1 MDMTEREN
9 RDRDEL
15 INQPSDNREG
25 NLPDQIAEDDGNVEA
40 AVKEIMSDVDV
51 PSSLEPEAIEK
62 MLEKRKKER
71 NRRYRWKYA
80 GIAAAAC
87 LCLAVGITAG
97 VRHGNSGNNAGTAAD
112 GSSTDRSA
120 LETAE
125 TEGNVSDTASS
136 GTASEEGTQI
146 ASAKDY
152 DEIYEYI
159 SETQKEMEKQARAYS
174 STSGSGGEEVAVADG
189 SAAMDGASTG
199 SNSGNAG
206 GRSAASYSG
215 MAEQSS
221 DGSYSDTNV
230 REEGVGEA
238 DIVKT
243 DGKNLY
249 ILSGGNSRSV
259 KIVGITGEQME
270 ELGEIQLD
278 EDCQISE
285 IYVED
290 GRLAVL
296 YSRTEY
302 SDGETGYDG
311 YFRNYTCTDV
321 YDVSDPSE
329 PELKG
334 TISQSGYYN
343 TMRAKD
349 GYLYVFSDFYADTA
363 AARADTWA
371 YIPEVQERMLDA
383 SDIYMPVGTM
393 GSQYTVISAFSLS
406 DPAEKSDSKAVFGSS
421 GICYVSEDNIY
432 ITENYYGT
440 ADVTQTSV
448 RKVSYHDGSLEGAG
462 QTKIDGTLNDSFSI
476 DEYNGYLRL
485 VTTVDPVNSNAG
497 INPLNGSGLL
507 TDGVDEVSS
516 NSLYIL
522 DENLEITGQISDLAK
537 DERVYSARF
546 MGDVGYFVTF
556 KQVDPLFSLDLSDP
570 SQPEI
575 IGELKIP
582 GFSEYLHPYGDGQL
596 LGIGMDVDEEGVTTE
611 GVKLSMFDISDP
623 ADVQEVSKYV
633 LEGIYSSNAGYNY
646 KAVFVDVEKN
656 LFGFVCYGDM
666 TEYKMFSYDEKDG
679 FREVFSREL
688 TGYGEARGMYA
699 GDTFYLISGNTVESY
714 TLSEFEKIDDIVL

>member
-1 MDMTEREN
+1 MTEREN

-51 PSSLEPEAIEK
+51 PSSLEPETIEK

-71 NRRYRWKYA
+71 SRRYRWKYA

-97 VRHGNSGNNAGTAAD
+97 VRYGNSGNNAGTAAD

-125 TEGNVSDTASS
+125 SEGNVSDTASS
-136 GTASEEGTQI
+136 GTASGEGTQI

-174 STSGSGGEEVAVADG
+174 STSGSGGEEVAVTDG
-189 SAAMDGASTG
+189 SAVMDGASAG

-215 MAEQSS
+215 TAEQSS

-278 EDCQISE
+278 EDCQLSE

-363 AARADTWA
+363 AALNS
-371 YIPEVQERMLDA
+371 V
-383 SDIYMPVGTM
+383 PV
-393 GSQYTVISAFSLS
+393 
-406 DPAEKSDSKAVFGSS
+406 
-421 GICYVSEDNIY
+421 
-432 ITENYYGT
+432 
-440 ADVTQTSV
+440 
-448 RKVSYHDGSLEGAG
+448 
-462 QTKIDGTLNDSFSI
+462 
-476 DEYNGYLRL
+476 
-485 VTTVDPVNSNAG
+485 
-497 INPLNGSGLL
+497 
-507 TDGVDEVSS
+507 
-516 NSLYIL
+516 
-522 DENLEITGQISDLAK
+522 
-537 DERVYSARF
+537 
-546 MGDVGYFVTF
+546 
-556 KQVDPLFSLDLSDP
+556 
-570 SQPEI
+570 
-575 IGELKIP
+575 
-582 GFSEYLHPYGDGQL
+582 
-596 LGIGMDVDEEGVTTE
+596 
-611 GVKLSMFDISDP
+611 
-623 ADVQEVSKYV
+623 
-633 LEGIYSSNAGYNY
+633 
-646 KAVFVDVEKN
+646 
-656 LFGFVCYGDM
+656 
-666 TEYKMFSYDEKDG
+666 
-679 FREVFSREL
+679 
-688 TGYGEARGMYA
+688 
-699 GDTFYLISGNTVESY
+699 
-714 TLSEFEKIDDIVL
+714 